1 MRAQTEECPILLLDD
16 ILSELDPT
24 RRGYVLGQAGRA
36 GQTIISTTDLTDFPP
51 AFLSE
56 AAVYRVDGGAL
67 TRIERPAGE
76 TIGEMIGAHWH
87 TDTPQLVAERPA
99 DASPG

>member
-36 GQTIISTTDLTDFPP
+36 GQTIISTTDLTDFPQ

-56 AAVYRVDGGAL
+56 AAMYRVSGGTL
-67 TRIERPAGE
+67 SRIEPPAGL
-76 TIGEMIGAHWH
+76 
-87 TDTPQLVAERPA
+87 TPQPSRHAGEEEPDQIAPLSASER
-99 DASPG
+99 GRG